1 MTDDVGRRFSMTDR
15 VAADPP
21 SAFIARWSAQL
32 QLLLGPGARALDVA
46 AGRGRHSLALA
57 ASGFRVTA
65 IDNRCD
71 ALTDLMGDARHGRL
85 LVAAI
90 CADLTLFPI
99 RPSTFDLIVVSRY
112 LDRERMPS
120 LLAGLSPG
128 GVLVYETFTQRQLQH
143 GRGPRSPAHLLAPGE
158 LRLFV
163 RGMEVL
169 FDEEVTEPD
178 ALARIV
184 ARKGGR
190 VQPCATSFRRS

>member
-1 MTDDVGRRFSMTDR
+1 MTDA

-21 SAFIARWSAQL
+21 SPFIARWSAQL
-32 QLLLGPGARALDVA
+32 PLLLGRGARALDVA
-46 AGRGRHSLALA
+46 AGRGRHSLTLA

-71 ALTDLMGDARHGRL
+71 ALRDLMSGARHARL

-90 CADLTLFPI
+90 CTDLTLFPI
-99 RPSTFDLIVVSRY
+99 RRSTFDLILVSRY

-120 LLAGLSPG
+120 LLAGLVPG

-184 ARKGGR
+184 ARKRDR
-190 VQPCATSFRRS
+190 VQSRATSFSRS